1 MLAQF
6 PVAADRCP
14 TELTLKDQ
22 MLAQVKAAA
31 RVKLKSSQ
39 VQAETAR
46 VRKDHASSKMK
57 HTLTK
62 ELEATASVLKSS
74 QSQLAD
80 TKHKLEMA
88 EGDAE
93 VTATVMAMQ
102 HNQIS
107 VARSGECLLDA
118 IAFKF
123 CYCVCS
129 HGSPVCLNLAWLKPI
144 HMNCHN

>member
-107 VARSGECLLDA
+107 VAHSGECLLVA
-118 IAFKF
+118 VVSARMVLQ
-123 CYCVCS
+123 CV
-129 HGSPVCLNLAWLKPI
+129 
-144 HMNCHN
+144 